1 MTAFRKY
8 FNLILVT
15 AVFAALLMQL
25 PKKYLRIKTKVC
37 WRKNLHFKPT
47 EMLKL
52 AYYDVG
58 LSIFLR
64 ELLMKKSNDTFK
76 RLRAVR

>member
-1 MTAFRKY
+1 
-8 FNLILVT
+8 
-15 AVFAALLMQL
+15 
-25 PKKYLRIKTKVC
+25 
-37 WRKNLHFKPT
+37 
-47 EMLKL
+47 MLKL

-76 RLRAVR
+76 RLRAVMKDVGSVRYFAHILD